1 MLKQG
6 LLITALASIV
16 FAGNVKMD
24 LNAKYGAT
32 NFHTKG
38 ASQFASMVK
47 DYSNG
52 SVNITVHP
60 GSSLIKG
67 NPLKAVKDGTVAMT
81 DMFIPFTSG
90 GGKVFGISALPFIAS
105 SYDDAYK
112 LYQIS
117 KPAYEKTAKKW
128 NQKFLYSVTWP
139 ASGFYSNKTMTSF
152 KDFKGVKT
160 RTYDKNSA
168 AFVNSAGGNAVA
180 LPWGEVYSSLRTGM
194 VNSVVTSS
202 ASGKDGKFWE
212 VLSNFTKIKYAFPLQ
227 AVTINLDYWN
237 SMDKAQQSAVLKA
250 AKEIEKKQW
259 AAVRVEDSNAQ
270 KIMTK
275 NGMKIAEASPML
287 QKQLGV
293 IANNMLVKYLSNADD
308 QIKGIFDEY
317 ISTASPEVKK
327 VFKQYRK

>member
-1 MLKQG
+1 MIRKSLVV
-6 LLITALASIV
+6 LSLAASV
-16 FAGNVKMD
+16 FAANVNMD
-24 LNAKYGAT
+24 LNAKYGAS

-38 ASQFASMVK
+38 AEKFANLVK

-52 SVNITVHP
+52 SVNITVHA

-90 GGKVFGISALPFIAS
+90 GGKVFGISALPFIAN

-139 ASGFYSNKTMTSF
+139 ASGFYSNKKMTSF

-168 AFVNSAGGNAVA
+168 SFVNSAGGNAVA

-202 ASGKDGKFWE
+202 SSGKDGKFWE
-212 VLSNFTKIKYAFPLQ
+212 VLTDFTKIKYAFPLQ

-237 SMDKAQQSAVLKA
+237 SMDKAQQTAMLKA
-250 AKEIEKKQW
+250 AKSIEASQW
-259 AAVRVEDSNAQ
+259 ANVRVEDAKAQ
-270 KIMTK
+270 EIMAK
-275 NGMKIAEASPML
+275 NGMKIAEASPIL
-287 QKQLGV
+287 QKQLGI
-293 IANNMLVKYLSNADD
+293 IANNMLVKYLSNANSD
-308 QIKGIFDEY
+308 IKGIFDEY
-317 ISTASPEVKK
+317 ISAASPEIKK

>member
-1 MLKQG
+1 MLKKG
-6 LLITALASIV
+6 LLLVGLTASLV
-16 FAGNVKMD
+16 AGNVKMD
-24 LNAKYGAT
+24 LNAKYGAN

-38 ASQFASMVK
+38 AEKFAALVN
-47 DYSNG
+47 DYTKG
-52 SVNITVHP
+52 SVAITVHA

-128 NQKFLYSVTWP
+128 NQKLLYSVTWP
-139 ASGFYSNKTMTSF
+139 PSGFYSNKVMTSIS
-152 KDFKGVKT
+152 DFKGAKT

-212 VLSNFTKIKYAFPLQ
+212 VLTNFTKINYAYPLQ

-237 SMDKAQQSAVLKA
+237 TLNKEQQSAMLKA
-250 AKEIEKKQW
+250 AKEIEELQW
-259 AAVRVEDSNAQ
+259 KASKEEDRIALE
-270 KIMTK
+270 TLEK
-275 NGMKIAEASPML
+275 NGMKVSEASPEL
-287 QKQLGV
+287 KAELDK
-293 IANNMLVKYLSNADD
+293 IANDLLSKYLDGANS
-308 QIKGIFDEY
+308 QIKSIFE
-317 ISTASPEVKK
+317 E
-327 VFKQYRK
+327 YRK

>member
-1 MLKQG
+1 MIKKG
-6 LLITALASIV
+6 LLISLMAASLV
-16 FAGNVKMD
+16 AGNIKMD
-24 LNAKYGAT
+24 LNAKYGAN

-38 ASQFASMVK
+38 AQKFANLVK
-47 DYSNG
+47 DYTKG
-52 SVNITVHP
+52 SVNIIIHP

-128 NQKFLYSVTWP
+128 NQKLLYSVTWP
-139 ASGFYSNKTMTSF
+139 PSGFYSNKTMTSIT
-152 KDFKGVKT
+152 DFKGTKT

-194 VNSVVTSS
+194 VDSVITSS

-212 VLSNFTKIKYAFPLQ
+212 VLTNFTKINYAYPLQ
-227 AVTINLDYWN
+227 AVTINLDYWR
-237 SMDKAQQSAVLKA
+237 SLSKDQQTAMLKA
-250 AKEIEKKQW
+250 ASEIEDLQW
-259 AAVRVEDSNAQ
+259 AASKEENRVALEALN
-270 KIMTK
+270 K
-275 NGMKIAEASPML
+275 NGMKVSEASNEL
-287 QKQLGV
+287 KAELDK
-293 IANNMLVKYLSNADD
+293 IAQELLNKYLDGANS
-308 QIKGIFDEY
+308 QIKNIFKE
-317 ISTASPEVKK
+317 
-327 VFKQYRK
+327 YRK

>member
-6 LLITALASIV
+6 LLIAGLAASLV
-16 FAGNVKMD
+16 AGNVKMD
-24 LNAKYGAT
+24 LNAKYGAN

-38 ASQFASMVK
+38 AEKFATLVK
-47 DYSNG
+47 DYTKG
-52 SVNITVHP
+52 SVDITVHA

-128 NQKFLYSVTWP
+128 NQKLLYSVTWP
-139 ASGFYSNKTMTSF
+139 PSGFYSNKAMTSIS
-152 KDFKGVKT
+152 DFKGAKT

-212 VLSNFTKIKYAFPLQ
+212 VLKNFTKINYAYPLQ

-237 SMDKAQQSAVLKA
+237 SLTKDQQSAMLKA
-250 AKEIEKKQW
+250 SKEIEDAQW
-259 AAVRVEDSNAQ
+259 KASKEENKVALETLA
-270 KIMTK
+270 K
-275 NGMKIAEASPML
+275 NGIVINEASPEL
-287 QKQLGV
+287 KKELDK
-293 IANNMLVKYLSNADD
+293 IADDLLTKYLDGANS
-308 QIKGIFDEY
+308 QIKSIFKE
-317 ISTASPEVKK
+317 
-327 VFKQYRK
+327 YRK

>member
-1 MLKQG
+1 MLKKG
-6 LLITALASIV
+6 LLIASLASLV

-24 LNAKYGAT
+24 LNAKYGAN

-38 ASQFASMVK
+38 AVKFAALVK
-47 DYSNG
+47 DYTNG
-52 SVNITVHP
+52 SVNITVHA

-105 SYDDAYK
+105 TYDDAYK

-139 ASGFYSNKTMTSF
+139 ASGFYSNKAMTSIA
-152 KDFKGVKT
+152 DFKGVKT
-160 RTYDKNSA
+160 RTYDKNTA

-180 LPWGEVYSSLRTGM
+180 LPWGEVYSALRTGM
-194 VNSVVTSS
+194 VNSVITSS

-212 VLSNFTKIKYAFPLQ
+212 VLTNFTKIKYGFPLQ
-227 AVTINLDYWN
+227 AVSINLDYWN
-237 SMDKAQQSAVLKA
+237 SMDKAQQTAMLKA
-250 AKEIEKKQW
+250 AKEIESAQW
-259 AAVRVEDSNAQ
+259 DNAKAEDKNALE
-270 KIMTK
+270 IMAK
-275 NGMKIAEASPML
+275 NGMKINEASPALKKELNMIAKTML
-287 QKQLGV
+287 D
-293 IANNMLVKYLSNADD
+293 KYLDD
-308 QIKGIFDEY
+308 ASSQIKDIFKEY
-317 ISTASPEVKK
+317 QK
-327 VFKQYRK
+327 